1 MACYELGNN
10 TNLIGQAVKIHDT
23 VNNKIETLLTLKIQQ
38 KNMQVKPPT
47 HKRMCKLLGQQ
58 KCFLLHQGWR

>member
-23 VNNKIETLLTLKIQQ
+23 VNNKIETLLTLKQQQQ
-38 KNMQVKPPT
+38 KKYAGKAC
-47 HKRMCKLLGQQ
+47 HS
-58 KCFLLHQGWR
+58 